1 MGGSLCQPL
10 QRTDERASKL
20 GNSLIWWFATMIK
33 MLIIADDFTG
43 ALDTGVKFSAAGSR
57 TKVSTD
63 VEMDFTSDIPEEVLV
78 LCAPTRHL
86 PAREAYHIIRRIS
99 ERAAA
104 AQIGC
109 IFKKTDSALRGNI
122 GAELSAVLDGSGET
136 SLCFIPALPGMN
148 RVTID
153 GVHYIDGVPVHQSVF
168 GQDPFEPV
176 RESRVPDLLHLQCG
190 IPVKVIPSEGAES
203 FQPSGE
209 TCIYL
214 FDCAS
219 KEDME
224 KEVRTLYHQGCLKV
238 LAGCA
243 GLAESLPPYL
253 ELAEEH
259 CQPAEVSGADRLIVV
274 CGSVNPISCSQMDY
288 GEQRGYRRV
297 HISSEQLLHG
307 GSLCQGSGAAMMDAL
322 WSLYCQSPHLMIDSL
337 QSGGEHVLEGT
348 PELTLEEIRQKI
360 SRRMGLILK
369 ELVDRG
375 ADARIMIIGGDTLL
389 AFLESIQCHELTPI
403 CELQPGVVLSRITY
417 RGRRY
422 EVISKSGGFG
432 EEDLLVTLQGEC
444 EATEEQPAV
453 S

>member
-1 MGGSLCQPL
+1 
-10 QRTDERASKL
+10 
-20 GNSLIWWFATMIK
+20 MIK

-43 ALDTGVKFSAAGSR
+43 ALDTGVKFSAAGAR

-63 VEMDFTSDIPEEVLV
+63 TEMDFTAGIPEEVLV

-86 PAREAYHIIRRIS
+86 PAREAYDMIRRIAA
-99 ERAAA
+99 RAAA
-104 AQIGC
+104 AHIGC

-122 GAELSAVLDGSGET
+122 GAELSAVLDGSGEKC
-136 SLCFIPALPGMN
+136 LCFIPALPGMN
-148 RVTID
+148 RVTVGGI
-153 GVHYIDGVPVHQSVF
+153 HYIDGVPVHQSVF

-176 RESRVPDLLHLQCG
+176 RESCVPDLLHLQCDV
-190 IPVKVIPSEGAES
+190 PVKVIPSNEAES
-203 FQPSGE
+203 FQPGGE

-224 KEVRTLYHQGCLKV
+224 REVGTLHRQGRLTI

-253 ELAEEH
+253 GLAMNGK
-259 CQPAEVSGADRLIVV
+259 PAKEAAAGRLTVV

-297 HISSEQLLHG
+297 HIPSDRLLSDH
-307 GSLCQGSGAAMMDAL
+307 SLRTGSGAMMMDYL
-322 WSLYCQSPHLMIDSL
+322 WTLYSQSPYLMIDSL
-337 QSGGEHVLEGT
+337 QSGGDQVLEGT
-348 PELTLEEIRQKI
+348 PELTLEDIRQRI
-360 SRRMGLILK
+360 SRQMGLILK
-369 ELVDRG
+369 DLIDRG
-375 ADARIMIIGGDTLL
+375 ADSRFMIIGGDTLL
-389 AFLESIQCHELTPI
+389 AFLEAIQCHELTPI

-417 RGRRY
+417 RGRQY
-422 EVISKSGGFG
+422 EIISKSGGFG
-432 EEDLLVTLQGEC
+432 EEDLLVTLQREC
-444 EATEEQPAV
+444 ETTEEQPAV